1 VGSDTRFHH
10 RDDTNDATYGDTH
23 AYATRKRGRFGART
37 RATHERRRI
46 QRTVDAAS
54 NTGVTAQQFHA
65 GILGATATGHNF
77 DVGAGHHH
85 REHAGATCTRCGDA
99 YTSIDNVDRC
109 KPIRARHG
117 MGKRNDGREGR
128 LHPRPAIGNLADGR
142 FKL

>member
-1 VGSDTRFHH
+1 VRKPIRVVSMLSEPLP
-10 RDDTNDATYGDTH
+10 ALCTH
-23 AYATRKRGRFGART
+23 GPEYA
-37 RATHERRRI
+37 RATSTRR
-46 QRTVDAAS
+46 
-54 NTGVTAQQFHA
+54 
-65 GILGATATGHNF
+65 
-77 DVGAGHHH
+77 
-85 REHAGATCTRCGDA
+85 GDA